1 MVRPP
6 ASSRGKLSDDEFA
19 DALRHAGTVAVR
31 HENPG
36 EPCLVLRLFGAETA
50 LLEKILILTEV
61 ESVH

>member
-6 ASSRGKLSDDEFA
+6 ASSRGKLGDDELA
-19 DALRHAGTVAVR
+19 DAHRHAGNVEVR
-31 HENPG
+31 PENAD
-36 EPCLVLRLFGAETA
+36 EPCLVLRLFGLETA